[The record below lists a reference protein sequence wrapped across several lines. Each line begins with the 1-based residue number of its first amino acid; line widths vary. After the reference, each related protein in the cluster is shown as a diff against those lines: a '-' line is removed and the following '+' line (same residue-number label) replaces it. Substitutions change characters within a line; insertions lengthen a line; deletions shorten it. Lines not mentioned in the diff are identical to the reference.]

1 MQQIDSAH
9 STSSR
14 PPPPDLLVENQH
26 VSAVTVSS
34 GGGGGGESPAAVV
47 AAAATGEKIG
57 NHHVEPRY
65 VVVPM
70 EAHHLEQS
78 EYRGNLLTLRE
89 STRESIS
96 DMPDLELRDLI
107 MKKKF
112 GASPD
117 RYLTTFYFG
126 PKRENNKTC
135 LFSFVA

>member
-1 MQQIDSAH
+1 MDKLDKDRSHDNQPTTSLTMQQID

-14 PPPPDLLVENQH
+14 PPPPDLLVENH
-26 VSAVTVSS
+26 GGGS
-34 GGGGGGESPAAVV
+34 GGGGVESSSVV
-47 AAAATGEKIG
+47 VVTSEKIG

-70 EAHHLEQS
+70 EAHHLDQS

-89 STRESIS
+89 SARESMS

-117 RYLTTFYFG
+117 R
-126 PKRENNKTC
+126 
-135 LFSFVA
+135 